1 MKGTMVKNGIVAGLL
16 LVIMFA
22 GHLVEAKA
30 KDVVGTWNYEA
41 VSAPYEYS
49 KGKLIFL
56 ENGDKVEGKIKIGNY
71 EIEMKNVK
79 VEGQDVTFGSYV
91 EGEYISIKIK
101 ISEKTFS
108 GTASYSEG
116 TIEVK
121 GEKE

>member
-1 MKGTMVKNGIVAGLL
+1 MMKNAIVTGMFLI
-16 LVIMFA
+16 LV
-22 GHLVEAKA
+22 LVGQFVQAKA

-41 VSAPYEYS
+41 PSAPYEYS
-49 KGKLIFL
+49 KGKLIFM
-56 ENGDKVEGKIKIGNY
+56 ENGEKVEGKIKIGTY

-79 VEGQDVTFGSYV
+79 VEGDQVSFGSYV
-91 EGEYISIKIK
+91 EGEYITIKIK
-101 ISEKTFS
+101 IKNKSFD